1 MPPKKP
7 TSPSLTESSIKPEDA
22 EFFLQCLKAF
32 DSSGVMDITAVSV
45 AIGHTNV
52 LSTRNAFCRLKK
64 KWGLGNI
71 PTKTG
76 CSGKAGQKADDDS
89 GSGQDDVLK
98 PKTSNDKVVKKRA
111 RAAPKSKTSKAA
123 LEKEN
128 VKANEDTDTTEADV
142 KNEDAS
148 EDDA

>member
-1 MPPKKP
+1 
-7 TSPSLTESSIKPEDA
+7 
-22 EFFLQCLKAF
+22 
-32 DSSGVMDITAVSV
+32 MDIAAVSA

-52 LSTRNAFCRLKK
+52 MSTRNAFGRLKK

-71 PTKTG
+71 PTKSSG
-76 CSGKAGQKADDDS
+76 AGGSGKSNQKADDDS
-89 GSGQDDVLK
+89 GSGQGMSCQPPLPKEYFCFIANKNTDDVLK
-98 PKTSNDKVVKKRA
+98 PKTSDGKVVKKRA

-128 VKANEDTDTTEADV
+128 AKANEDADTTESDV